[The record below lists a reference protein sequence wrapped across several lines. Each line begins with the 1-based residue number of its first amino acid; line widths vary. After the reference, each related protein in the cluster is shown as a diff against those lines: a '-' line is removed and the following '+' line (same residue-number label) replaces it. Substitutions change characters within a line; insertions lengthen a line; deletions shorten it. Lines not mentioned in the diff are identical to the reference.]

1 MTDSPCRL
9 RIKAVDAEDLAVLS
23 ALLQDSLVTVGDIAL
38 FQAEDKKQMA
48 LLCSRYCWEN
58 KDNTQ
63 RQHALLVINDVVQ
76 AQYKCIDRS
85 NPAQILS
92 ILSLQLN
99 DEELRIVFADDAV
112 LRLSLQQP
120 EIFLSDL
127 ADPWPT
133 QFVPCHAAPAA

>member
-85 NPAQILS
+85 KPAQILS

-99 DEELRIVFADDAV
+99 HEELRIVFADDAV
-112 LRLSLQQP
+112 LRLNLQQP

-133 QFVPCHAAPAA
+133 QFVPCHAVPAA